1 MERCTVGQIN
11 DQYRSY
17 LWTDHVHAG
26 MPSGIIQ
33 NGVRYCKRR
42 PLIQV
47 SNYIGSNVGST
58 FFIDLE
64 WLRNANSNEI
74 NVSVQRPHF
83 FFLHHFLFN
92 VQESYRLLMEVVD
105 FRVEEKLITHLYKL
119 LRAFSRS

>member
-1 MERCTVGQIN
+1 MGQIH

-58 FFIDLE
+58 FFFDLE
-64 WLRNANSNEI
+64 WLRNANSN
-74 NVSVQRPHF
+74 VTKSTSPT
-83 FFLHHFLFN
+83 
-92 VQESYRLLMEVVD
+92 SSLLLSAP
-105 FRVEEKLITHLYKL
+105 FP
-119 LRAFSRS
+119 F

>member
-1 MERCTVGQIN
+1 MGQIH

-74 NVSVQRPHF
+74 NVSNVLTSSF
-83 FFLHHFLFN
+83 CTISFLMYKN
-92 VQESYRLLMEVVD
+92 
-105 FRVEEKLITHLYKL
+105 LI
-119 LRAFSRS
+119 AF